1 MTLEEN
7 SGPEL
12 QKGIQPGKHFDCNT
26 LSTQPIHMHVKYYIV
41 LKDYSTYAYIIYNIY
56 Y

>member
-1 MTLEEN
+1 MALEEN

-12 QKGIQPGKHFDCNT
+12 QKGVQPGQHLDYNT
-26 LSTQPIHMHVKYYIV
+26 LSTKPKHMHVKYYIV
-41 LKDYSTYAYIIYNIY
+41 LIDYSTYAYIIYDIY